1 MRFALISEGITDQVI
16 IESII
21 EAYYKDST
29 EEMIVNPLQP
39 MRDAT
44 DQSRQA
50 ADSFGG
56 WEQVFEYISIN
67 ENCASAF
74 DANDKLIIQIDS
86 DICWHES
93 IDIDPNVDHET
104 LFAALKNLLISR
116 MPADILEWVQND
128 LIFAI
133 PIHSTE
139 CWLIPL
145 YTKDGI
151 TLKKTNNCKDVLDK
165 IEQDVV
171 NKVEKTFDCYKK
183 LSARIKKPKDIQ
195 LISKH
200 NKSLSL
206 FTQQLPALKNKE

>member
-1 MRFALISEGITDQVI
+1 
-16 IESII
+16 
-21 EAYYKDST
+21 
-29 EEMIVNPLQP
+29 
-39 MRDAT
+39 
-44 DQSRQA
+44 
-50 ADSFGG
+50 
-56 WEQVFEYISIN
+56 
-67 ENCASAF
+67 
-74 DANDKLIIQIDS
+74 
-86 DICWHES
+86 
-93 IDIDPNVDHET
+93 
-104 LFAALKNLLISR
+104 